1 MSNDISESKCYQ
13 GVCGHWNDHKA
24 PSPYTTP
31 QALFLLGLR
40 LLSSEQRNQFWQYL
54 VLTDYGTR
62 YIPPEKQAQLLKLLA
77 QLAEEEKLYELDFFS
92 RLRRFKEI
100 RARTLREGGSH
111 LALFQ

>member
-1 MSNDISESKCYQ
+1 MSNDISGGKCYQ
-13 GVCGHWNDHKA
+13 DVCGHSNGHKA

-40 LLSSEQRNQFWQYL
+40 LLTSEQRNQFWQYL

-77 QLAEEEKLYELDFFS
+77 QLAEEEKLCNYS
-92 RLRRFKEI
+92 ATKRGGRRGEPTMAERKAVK
-100 RARTLREGGSH
+100 R
-111 LALFQ
+111 